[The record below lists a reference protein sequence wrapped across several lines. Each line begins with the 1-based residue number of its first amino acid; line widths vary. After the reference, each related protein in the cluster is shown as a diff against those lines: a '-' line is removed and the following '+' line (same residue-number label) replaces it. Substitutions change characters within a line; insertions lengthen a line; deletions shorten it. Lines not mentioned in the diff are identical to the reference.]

1 MLYDTIVIIIVRK
14 RDKFIA
20 VFVNDKFLAV
30 FANVKKN
37 IFDEIYSKRQHFF
50 GLYRMHPN
58 SSSSSIAHLFTV
70 CALGKVTYTSSMQK
84 NTSVHTS
91 LFCIHIHCRVD
102 LFSKQSF
109 CHCIGNTFLRK
120 SSGLCSFIL
129 SNVSYSTEQIF
140 PEVAFHF
147 GFFSSVSYLPV
158 GDNCLCRH
166 SRVVVH
172 DLFLRRQ

>member
-70 CALGKVTYTSSMQK
+70 CALGKSPILQVCKKTHRSTRHYSAFTFIAEWIFFQNRVFAIALVIPFSARA
-84 NTSVHTS
+84 VVCVL
-91 LFCIHIHCRVD
+91 LFC
-102 LFSKQSF
+102 Q
-109 CHCIGNTFLRK
+109 TFLTAQSKFFQRWR
-120 SSGLCSFIL
+120 FI
-129 SNVSYSTEQIF
+129 
-140 PEVAFHF
+140 
-147 GFFSSVSYLPV
+147 SVSFHRFPTFQLGIIV
-158 GDNCLCRH
+158 FAGILG
-166 SRVVVH
+166 
-172 DLFLRRQ
+172 